1 MKNFKLGAG
10 ESFPTISVP
19 KLGGGTVTLGASADP
34 SRWSMVVVYRG
45 KHCPICTNYLQQ
57 LNELLPKFDELGVDV
72 VAVSADSLERAEVQI
87 ESVKPS
93 FDVAYDLSVDQM
105 RELGLF
111 VSQPRSEEESDRPFA
126 EPGLFI
132 INENN
137 QVQVADISNA
147 PFTRPSLDMVIRGIG
162 FIRNPDNNYPIRGTL

>member
-10 ESFPTISVP
+10 DSFPDINVP
-19 KLGGGTVTLGASADP
+19 KLGGGTLKLGYKSDP

-72 VAVSADSLERAEVQI
+72 MAVSADSLERAEVQI
-87 ESVKPS
+87 EAVKPS
-93 FDVAYDLSVDQM
+93 FDVGYDLTVEQM

-111 VSQPRSEEESDRPFA
+111 VSQPRSEQESDRPFA
-126 EPGLFI
+126 EPGLFL

-137 QVQVADISNA
+137 ALQVVDTSNA

-162 FIRNPDNNYPIRGTL
+162 FIRNPENNYPIRGTL